1 MSARILVTGVNGQ
14 VGGAIMALKD
24 DYPFELIPISRA
36 DWDMAK
42 EPEKAAELIVQ
53 YQPAI
58 VINPAAYTNVDGA
71 EDDQETAFTINATAV
86 FELAKACQQANI
98 PLLHISTD
106 YVFDGTKDMPYTEDD
121 PVNPI
126 NVYGKS
132 KAEGERLVREVL
144 NAHIILRTSWVFSA
158 AGKNFVTTMRRL
170 GTERDELKIVDDQ
183 CGGPTSADC
192 IANVLMRIASQY
204 LQGKAIS
211 WGTYHYAGLPIVSWY
226 EFAEAVFEAE
236 EKAHRPKL
244 VPCASTEY
252 PTKAQRPKNS
262 ALSTARIQREM
273 GVLECDWVKQINTA
287 YWKQAGLQRVL
298 VEHPK

>member
-14 VGGAIMALKD
+14 VGGAIMALKG

-42 EPEKAAELIVQ
+42 EPEKAAELIEQ
-53 YQPAI
+53 HQPAI

-71 EDDQETAFTINATAV
+71 EDDQKTAFAVNATAV
-86 FELAKACQQANI
+86 GELAKACKKANI
-98 PLLHISTD
+98 PMLHVSTD
-106 YVFDGTKDMPYTEDD
+106 YVFNGTKETAYTEDD

-144 NAHIILRTSWVFSA
+144 NAHIILRTSWVFSKT
-158 AGKNFVTTMRRL
+158 GKNFVTTIRRL
-170 GTERDELKIVDDQ
+170 GKERDELKIVDDQ
-183 CGGPTSADC
+183 RGGPTSEDC
-192 IANVLMRIASQY
+192 IANVLMDIANHY

-211 WGTYHYAGLPIVSWY
+211 WGTYHYSGSPVVSWY
-226 EFAEAVFEAE
+226 EFAEAIFEAE
-236 EKAHRPKL
+236 AEYHRPKL
-244 VPCASTEY
+244 IPCASTEY

-273 GVLECDWVKQINTA
+273 GVLECDWA
-287 YWKQAGLQRVL
+287 SELRS
-298 VEHPK
+298 